1 MVQEA
6 VDQVLLLL
14 LGLDY
19 IIVGQRNLIESNST
33 RSWSCG
39 IHVACAHAQH
49 RHMVRYLPLLFVK
62 PNELL
67 YLLLV
72 LSESPDQ
79 KDNSHEENDIDAVDY
94 QTQ

>member
-1 MVQEA
+1 
-6 VDQVLLLL
+6 
-14 LGLDY
+14 
-19 IIVGQRNLIESNST
+19 
-33 RSWSCG
+33 
-39 IHVACAHAQH
+39 
-49 RHMVRYLPLLFVK
+49 MVRYLPLLFVK